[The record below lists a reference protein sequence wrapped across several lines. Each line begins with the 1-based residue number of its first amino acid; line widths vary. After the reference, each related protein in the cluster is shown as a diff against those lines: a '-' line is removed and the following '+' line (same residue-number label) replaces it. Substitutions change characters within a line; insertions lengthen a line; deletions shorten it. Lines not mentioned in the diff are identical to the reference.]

1 MSASIEREAGTCDR
15 GGMSQSTL
23 ITVLVILGIIAL
35 IVFIFGGL
43 RR

>member
-1 MSASIEREAGTCDR
+1 MIASTGSI
-15 GGMSQSTL
+15 SL

-35 IVFIFGGL
+35 VIFIV